1 MYAVLVVVIVLFVAV
16 RIRRYA
22 AMGIVFLVF

>member
-1 MYAVLVVVIVLFVAV
+1 MYAVLVVLIVLFAAI

-22 AMGIVFLVF
+22 AMGIVFWVF